1 MPLVHYLHLLGL
13 PQFPKPFL
21 HCTWTPS
28 SWAEWNQTL
37 ALAAQRRGKQLPP
50 LQNAVKPPA
59 TPARRREEPWRA
71 GPEERCAR
79 KHGHGPRC
87 RELQLE
93 GETRVTTRHFERP
106 SAFPWDADLH
116 PAWTQ
121 GRPQAQKILQI
132 FNKQKRSLH
141 KTLPPQRQSHSQRR
155 WSRGARTASSC
166 SDPPRQRDTEDL
178 QESEHNPRYQRKGI
192 GILIRL
198 TLMNK
203 ALCPCYLNFWHS
215 IFSIPKKA

>member
-59 TPARRREEPWRA
+59 TPARRREEPWGT

-79 KHGHGPRC
+79 THGHGPRC

-93 GETRVTTRHFERP
+93 GKTRVTTRHFERP
-106 SAFPWDADLH
+106 SAFPWDADLR

-166 SDPPRQRDTEDL
+166 SDPPEAA
-178 QESEHNPRYQRKGI
+178 RYR
-192 GILIRL
+192 RL
-198 TLMNK
+198 TGKWAQSQVSKERNRNFNSIDFDEQS
-203 ALCPCYLNFWHS
+203 ALPLLFELLTFY
-215 IFSIPKKA
+215 IFNT